1 MSLDAV
7 PTGTLPFKKDGT
19 LWYQLQNKV
28 EMDVT
33 QEEAIAAAPRVNRR
47 EQMAAIESFSADYGQ
62 ARMKFVEAA
71 DAQGGELQRIA
82 HPARGPDGADL
93 SMDIAWFGERSAS
106 KVLVTFSGVH
116 GVEGFFGSGVQVEWL
131 RRSENRRLP
140 QDTAALLIHAVN
152 PYGFAWLRRPNEDN
166 VDLNRNWIDFDRPL
180 PSNER
185 YEEIAE
191 DLCPP
196 HWSAEAQAA
205 AGARLSSWRE
215 RNGERIFMQAV
226 MGGQWRH
233 GDGLSYGGAAPTWSR
248 KALTDVLKSYLGG
261 AARIAIVDFHTGLGP
276 HGYVEPII
284 HRRRDD
290 PGFVRTRS
298 WIGAAATSIHGHGS
312 ISAEIFG
319 DGLSA
324 IQALFPKAVVDAVA
338 LECGVLPPDK
348 VGAALR
354 ADNWLHAHGDPT
366 APEAGAIKKLIRGA
380 FHSDSPVW
388 QGMALGQGLAA
399 CRAALGGLSLPLD
412 RDHSVET

>member
-1 MSLDAV
+1 
-7 PTGTLPFKKDGT
+7 
-19 LWYQLQNKV
+19 
-28 EMDVT
+28 
-33 QEEAIAAAPRVNRR
+33 
-47 EQMAAIESFSADYGQ
+47 MAGMESFSADYGQ
-62 ARMKFVEAA
+62 ARTKFVEAA
-71 DAQGGELQRIA
+71 KAQDGELQRIA

-93 SMDIAWFGERSAS
+93 SMDIAWLGDRSAS
-106 KVLVTFSGVH
+106 KVLVTISGVH
-116 GVEGFFGSGVQVEWL
+116 GVEGFFGSGVQIEWL

-140 QDTAALLIHAVN
+140 QDTAALLVHAVN

-166 VDLNRNWIDFDRPL
+166 VDLNRNWIDFERPL
-180 PSNER
+180 PVNER

-191 DLCPP
+191 DLCPSN
-196 HWSAEAQAA
+196 WTAETQAA

-215 RNGERIFMQAV
+215 RHGERAFMQAV

-233 GDGLSYGGAAPTWSR
+233 ADGLSYGGAAPSWSR
-248 KALTDVLKSYLGG
+248 KVLTDVLKSYLGA

-276 HGYVEPII
+276 HGYAEPII

-290 PGFVRTRS
+290 PGFDRTRS
-298 WIGAAATSIHGHGS
+298 WIGAAATSMYGGGS

-319 DGLSA
+319 DGLNA

-338 LECGVLPPDK
+338 LECGVQAPDK

-366 APEAGAIKKLIRGA
+366 VPEAAGIKKLIREA
-380 FHSDSPVW
+380 FHSDSQMW

-399 CRAALGGLSLPLD
+399 CRAALGGLSLSPD
-412 RDHSVET
+412 RDRGGER